1 MNQTSRKEEEEK
13 IKKNIVSKKQTN
25 KKNMRRNKDNKQTNK
40 QNKQKHKQK
49 QKMTERIIF
58 SCNFRL
64 EEKKIENGY
73 FFEPPKSIWHE
84 TLLKK
89 DKKKVTNHI
98 IGS

>member
-1 MNQTSRKEEEEK
+1 
-13 IKKNIVSKKQTN
+13 
-25 KKNMRRNKDNKQTNK
+25 MRRNKDNKQTNE

-89 DKKKVTNHI
+89 DQKKSQTTLLVPEG
-98 IGS
+98 IGNLQIY